1 MSQSNKFRTDL
12 KIITI
17 GNSGTGKTSL
27 VDKWTKNIFSDT
39 YKETIVSLFGFKIF
53 ENEGRTFRIQLWD
66 LAGKDKNALVTKIFA
81 KDADGILVLSDASNI
96 STRENTIYWKTVI
109 EESTTY
115 LNGGKFPFLLVESKC
130 DLIDETP
137 EYEEGLKKFA
147 ETNEFI
153 GAFSVSSKTGKNVE
167 ESIEFLI
174 KHIIKRLENNM
185 KTKGTNGYRPI
196 EVENN
201 EEEKY
206 NKKYNQEEKKGKEKN
221 NEDKNDNYEVGGR
234 DINFYNEDE
243 NLEIYIR
250 KNGSKYSCTTD
261 FYKLKEKY
269 EILGGMKDTD
279 KLIEILEELKDKG
292 KVIINYYLENVVI
305 QIGIIFTTLYGDQE
319 EITFELINE
328 DIESVDLTKYLIKE
342 IKRLKEEES
351 NDEENE
357 SEEDEK
363 KSEEKEN
370 DEK

>member
-153 GAFSVSSKTGKNVE
+153 GAFSVSSKTGKNV
-167 ESIEFLI
+167 L
-174 KHIIKRLENNM
+174 M
-185 KTKGTNGYRPI
+185 
-196 EVENN
+196 
-201 EEEKY
+201 
-206 NKKYNQEEKKGKEKN
+206 
-221 NEDKNDNYEVGGR
+221 
-234 DINFYNEDE
+234 
-243 NLEIYIR
+243 
-250 KNGSKYSCTTD
+250 
-261 FYKLKEKY
+261 
-269 EILGGMKDTD
+269 
-279 KLIEILEELKDKG
+279 
-292 KVIINYYLENVVI
+292 VIGQL
-305 QIGIIFTTLYGDQE
+305 
-319 EITFELINE
+319 
-328 DIESVDLTKYLIKE
+328 
-342 IKRLKEEES
+342 R
-351 NDEENE
+351 
-357 SEEDEK
+357 
-363 KSEEKEN
+363 
-370 DEK
+370 